1 MGNSTPGPANNRRH
15 DLDALRAAAMLL
27 GIALHAS
34 LSFVKLPWVVQD
46 SREHDLFGL
55 FGLFVAAV
63 HGFRMPLF
71 FLLSG
76 FFTAMLWRRRGLK
89 SLLGQRVRR
98 IVLPLALCM
107 VTVVPIMTVVN
118 GIAMASGIKRA
129 TVREQRGEAQADIWA
144 AARSGA
150 VDAIREH
157 LAAGVDVDG
166 QHPESGATALTVA
179 AMFDQS
185 EAVDLLLRR
194 GADVNA
200 RGREKGTALH
210 AAAFLGHAGPA
221 RLLVEAGADLD
232 ARNGSG
238 ATPEEVLATDW
249 ATTQFI
255 AELLL
260 IRVEEDKVMAGRKE
274 VAALLAEGDS
284 GARVPGRPARAPGRE
299 LKGARSGR
307 IQRLMETPVF
317 HHLWFLWFLCWLV
330 PGFAIC
336 AIVAGRLGWQG
347 APAWLV
353 VSPARF
359 LWLIPLTMVPQWFM
373 GQASGAFGPDTSAG
387 LLPMPRVLLY
397 YAIFFGFGAL
407 YYDADDSE
415 GRVGRWWWLALP
427 AALAVALPLGL
438 ALSMGA
444 VDSMGP
450 QARRAFS
457 AAAQVGYAWAM
468 TFGLMGLFRAVL
480 SRERPWVR
488 YVSDSSYW
496 LYIAHL
502 PLIIC
507 AQMIVRDWQM
517 PAVVKFALV
526 CVVVTGALLLIY
538 HALVRYTW
546 LGKLLNGPR
555 QRPGKAGAAPS
566 QAA

>member
-1 MGNSTPGPANNRRH
+1 
-15 DLDALRAAAMLL
+15 MLL

-34 LSFVKLPWVVQD
+34 LSFVKVAWVVQD
-46 SREHDLFGL
+46 SREHALFGL
-55 FGLFVAAV
+55 FGLFAAVV

-107 VTVVPIMTVVN
+107 VTVIPTMAVVN
-118 GIAMASGIKRA
+118 GIAMATGIERS
-129 TVREQRGEAQADIWA
+129 TVREQSGVAQADIWA

-157 LAAGVDVDG
+157 LAAGVDVDS
-166 QHPESGATALTVA
+166 QHPESGGTAL
-179 AMFDQS
+179 AMATLGDQT

-200 RGREKGTALH
+200 RGRDKGTALH

-221 RLLVEAGADLD
+221 RLLVEAGADLA

-238 ATPEEVLATDW
+238 ATPTEVLATDW
-249 ATTQFI
+249 PTTQFI
-255 AELLL
+255 AELLS
-260 IRVEEDKVMAGRKE
+260 ITVEEDKVMAGREE

-284 GARVPGRPARAPGRE
+284 GARVPGRSAGAPARQ
-299 LKGARSGR
+299 LKGVRSGR
-307 IQRLMETPVF
+307 IQQLMATPVF

-330 PGFAIC
+330 PGFAVC
-336 AIVAGRLGWQG
+336 AAVADRLGWQG

-359 LWLIPLTMVPQWFM
+359 LWLIPLTLVPQWFM
-373 GQASGAFGPDTSAG
+373 GQAPGNFGPDTSAG

-397 YAIFFGFGAL
+397 YAVFYGFGAL
-407 YYDADDSE
+407 HYDADDSE

-427 AALAVALPLGL
+427 VAFVLALPLGL
-438 ALSMGA
+438 AFSMGA
-444 VDSMGP
+444 VDSVDP
-450 QARRAFS
+450 QARRAIS
-457 AAAQVGYAWAM
+457 AVAQVGYAWLM

-480 SRERPWVR
+480 SRERRWVR

-507 AQMIVRDWQM
+507 AQMVVRDWQT
-517 PAVVKFALV
+517 PAIVKFLFV
-526 CVVVTGALLLIY
+526 CVAVTGVLLLVY
-538 HALVRYTW
+538 HTVVRYTW

-566 QAA
+566 ATA